1 MATGET
7 APYGNIILKKGIIV
21 EDQQPAKRDKKGNGG
36 AGTTED
42 ELEQDG
48 EMEEDDNVAPSI
60 RNKTRR
66 GGNGATGQ
74 YDTLYD

>member
-21 EDQQPAKRDKKGNGG
+21 EDQQPAKRDKKGSGGG
-36 AGTTED
+36 AGGAGGTTED
-42 ELEQDG
+42 ELEQ
-48 EMEEDDNVAPSI
+48 DDNVAPSI

-66 GGNGATGQ
+66 GGNGAMAQ